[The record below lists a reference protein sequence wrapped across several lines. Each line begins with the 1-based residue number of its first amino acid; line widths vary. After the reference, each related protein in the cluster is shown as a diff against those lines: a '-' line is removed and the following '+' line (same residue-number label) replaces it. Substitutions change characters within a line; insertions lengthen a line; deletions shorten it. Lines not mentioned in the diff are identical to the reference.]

1 MMPGAVEA
9 QVTPSEST
17 KSLTPQPS
25 RLASDLPGGSTAA
38 TSSPRDDSRDA
49 VALPALVATVPPQ
62 ETRRSQNID
71 QLLEQL
77 QDLRNKK
84 AELDKQE
91 KELLATLK
99 DKLKEQKQR
108 LDKLGVRLEESPV
121 LPRIEIPV

>member
-1 MMPGAVEA
+1 
-9 QVTPSEST
+9 
-17 KSLTPQPS
+17 
-25 RLASDLPGGSTAA
+25 
-38 TSSPRDDSRDA
+38 
-49 VALPALVATVPPQ
+49 VPPQ

-71 QLLEQL
+71 QLLQQL
-77 QDLRNKK
+77 QDLRSKK

-121 LPRIEIPV
+121 SPRIEIPRLNGQPAFDQTRPAGAGEDKKK